1 MLRWGQSTVHRLGG
15 GGSSSRFYT
24 RSSLLH
30 RTQRTA
36 QTKTQT
42 KLTPACTTIPPAVII
57 PRPAG
62 NTAPPS
68 FRDVPAAQRSSEA
81 DAAQE
86 RSTPVRGSAKPR
98 AREDTNLIPPGKLA
112 LYRLRHWI
120 SDPHHRVAYTPEQLH
135 NLYKAVKQR
144 GHLAHLS
151 PSHFSLLLHVFGVQT
166 DREAALTHT
175 RRIPLLRKSACKS
188 PSEYWDVIRAIVKDM
203 EDQGK
208 ALGTVDLH
216 WAMLANLSLITSS
229 TIDHVHHEAFKS
241 ASTYYDRL
249 RRATPDPQ
257 AHLPYLR
264 ALATLQQPSSHRHLI
279 DRVSSLLETFHTLD
293 DALLDFIWPFILSEQ
308 THASTTAQSRIVQ
321 ALRTRFHKFRRIPS
335 PDGPKRCRL
344 TNDLQAIRSALLQV
358 LHIGEPTSLPSE
370 TVRWAHQVV
379 SQLFD
384 REAGTRWYMLCLLAY
399 SITFDAHRGSAPLP
413 HHAGKED
420 TLLTTWRTVCLLD
433 ILTRQAAIGPPADVA
448 VARSLV
454 ASCWSAWEAAT
465 TYPKAAHELGITR
478 AIVATF
484 LRLAAWTGD
493 GELGAHCVG
502 FAKSR
507 ALFNLPRLASETS
520 RASVRGLVDAFLE
533 ARATVTNV
541 GGWSDVLAPL
551 ADVPREVVS
560 DAIGVAVKK
569 LLVARDVPAAQ
580 AIVRHCASS
589 GILVPPEALH
599 LLGAA
604 QALTSP
610 TAAIAFLPA
619 LQDTP
624 YQTSLV
630 LAILRSL
637 RRGRWGT
644 ISRDS
649 ARQLYSASL
658 HLPLPFPEH
667 LRYDLRGCVALII
680 SSGLAKEGMHLA
692 LLLTQ
697 HAPTWITLPFCRLLV
712 RLLIAKREFRMAVG
726 VERMVAH
733 HSLAVRRALR
743 RYVASSLERASAT
756 KLAMQVRGWDDAE
769 EREVTSSD
777 ANASV
782 DTKAVEASK
791 AEPSNTPLTI
801 TSLLQSGRVNAAR
814 RAYRQSQSVLDTR
827 TRTALGNAIIARA
840 FIRGRTILD
849 LSASDKNT
857 NNVEVDGPTSQVNGS
872 TSHVDGS
879 PTQFSASRRGCDLVR
894 NVARTRDSLVRTV
907 GFVPDAVTTNLLL
920 KALLR
925 WRALSSEDL
934 AALLDHI
941 MRVVVGWD
949 KPVFGGN
956 TTLHGRRGAAQRAED
971 AGGDSKRNAEGEGQ
985 MHDVR
990 GQVMAVWDVLEPL
1003 PRAASFARHVRPMLK
1018 MFIKAFYQR
1027 GDWGAARTVWR
1038 VLKAEEEK
1046 DRARRRVVANARA
1059 AGVRRVEQRRSR
1071 KSKGAGSA

>member
-15 GGSSSRFYT
+15 GSSSRFYT
-24 RSSLLH
+24 RSTLLH

-36 QTKTQT
+36 QTKTKT

-57 PRPAG
+57 PRTAS
-62 NTAPPS
+62 NTTPPP

-86 RSTPVRGSAKPR
+86 RLTPVRGSARPR

-777 ANASV
+777 AGAASV
-782 DTKAVEASK
+782 DIKAVEDGK
-791 AEPSNTPLTI
+791 VEPSTI
-801 TSLLQSGRVNAAR
+801 PQSVMSLLQAGHINAAR
-814 RAYRQSQSVLDTR
+814 RVYCQSLGVLDTR
-827 TRTALGNAIIARA
+827 TRSALGNAIIARTFA
-840 FIRGRTILD
+840 RCRIVWD
-849 LSASDKNT
+849 LEASDAHT
-857 NNVEVDGPTSQVNGS
+857 SQAGESTSQVEGPTSQV
-872 TSHVDGS
+872 DE
-879 PTQFSASRRGCDLVR
+879 PTTQVPASRSGCDLVR
-894 NVARTRDSLVRTV
+894 NVVRTRDSLVRTA
-907 GFVPDAVTTNLLL
+907 GFIPDAVTTNLVL

-925 WRALSSEDL
+925 WREPDSQEL
-934 AALLDHI
+934 AALFDHV
-941 MRVVVGWD
+941 MRIVVGWD
-949 KPVFGGN
+949 KPVFGGKAA
-956 TTLHGRRGAAQRAED
+956 LHGRHGAARCVEEDSSGVSKGPGGRSGGHAQDVNQARAMLEL
-971 AGGDSKRNAEGEGQ
+971 
-985 MHDVR
+985 
-990 GQVMAVWDVLEPL
+990 LEPL
-1003 PRAASFARHVRPMLK
+1003 PRATSFARHVRPMLK

-1038 VLKAEEEK
+1038 VMKAEEEK
-1046 DRARRRVVANARA
+1046 DRARRRTVEVARA
-1059 AGVRRVEQRRSR
+1059 AGIRRVARLRGG
-1071 KSKGAGSA
+1071 SKGAGSA